1 MSLHLNLRPGSRRVS
16 GYLRI
21 HLSYSNSRRQTGQ
34 SRIFNKRWWHNL
46 GQRGNLKAL
55 AGICESAGSIL
66 VTSVL
71 KLHVLFSVRPRAP
84 GVQMR
89 PQMSPQSSMQIR
101 PGVPRGMAPTRN
113 ISASPQATVHRPGED
128 IYGTYGRKPAA
139 PTNGRQWEQWDDC
152 FTLDIFRCKTDSKN
166 DNKKKSQ
173 NENCAKG

>member
-1 MSLHLNLRPGSRRVS
+1 MGVS
-16 GYLRI
+16 F
-21 HLSYSNSRRQTGQ
+21 SVPSNTSVYPAR
-34 SRIFNKRWWHNL
+34 
-46 GQRGNLKAL
+46 
-55 AGICESAGSIL
+55 SIL

-89 PQMSPQSSMQIR
+89 PQMSPQSSMQMR

-128 IYGTYGRKPAA
+128 IYGTYGRKPTP
-139 PTNGRQWEQWDDC
+139 PTNGRQWQQWDDC
-152 FTLDIFRCKTDSKN
+152 FTLDVFRRKTDD

-173 NENCAKG
+173 NENCATGYKISSRCLRFEERKIIFQRERLSDSFMVSW

>member
-1 MSLHLNLRPGSRRVS
+1 MGVS
-16 GYLRI
+16 F
-21 HLSYSNSRRQTGQ
+21 SVPSNTSVYPA
-34 SRIFNKRWWHNL
+34 K
-46 GQRGNLKAL
+46 
-55 AGICESAGSIL
+55 SIL

-89 PQMSPQSSMQIR
+89 PQMSPQSSMQMR

-128 IYGTYGRKPAA
+128 IYGTYGRKPTP

-152 FTLDIFRCKTDSKN
+152 FTLDIFRRKTDSKN

-173 NENCAKG
+173 NENCATGYKISSRCLRFEERKIIFQRERLSDSFMVSW

>member
-1 MSLHLNLRPGSRRVS
+1 MP
-16 GYLRI
+16 
-21 HLSYSNSRRQTGQ
+21 SNTSVYPTR
-34 SRIFNKRWWHNL
+34 
-46 GQRGNLKAL
+46 
-55 AGICESAGSIL
+55 SIL

-71 KLHVLFSVRPRAP
+71 KLNVLFSVRPRAP

-89 PQMSPQSSMQIR
+89 PQMSPQSSMQMR

-128 IYGTYGRKPAA
+128 VYGTYGRKPTP

-152 FTLDIFRCKTDSKN
+152 FTLDIFRRKTDSKN

-173 NENCAKG
+173 NENCATGYKISSRCLRFEERKIIFQRERLSDSFMVSW